1 MVVFGSAGQYVWD
14 SPRMYLQWWL
24 NLVHEDPGHVVVETA
39 LIAVIV
45 YILIFKKTLNPKG
58 PSKPNLSDREI
69 DEILAEWKPEPL
81 VPPLTEE
88 EIADANSIPV
98 VQEFDG
104 SYLRVEG
111 IDGPLLNMAN
121 FDFLGLGQ
129 RKELKAAA
137 VQALDKYGCGSCG
150 PRGFYGTIDV
160 HMKIEDEVAAFMG
173 TEEAISYSDSST
185 TISSAIPAFA
195 KKGDLT
201 IVDQGVEEN
210 VQTGI
215 NLSRSTVRTFKHN
228 DMEDLE
234 RVLKEIAEDDKRL
247 KRNVLDQR
255 RFIVVEGLY
264 RNYGDLCPLPRLLEL
279 KAKYCYRVILNEA
292 LSFGVLGA
300 TGRGLTEMHG
310 VDVKD
315 IEIVTLSMAHSL
327 ASVGGLCVGTT
338 QVVDHQRLSAAGYC
352 YSASAPPFVS
362 AAASEALRMLRSEP
376 GLVSALRKNAE
387 FLHKAVSEIPGL
399 KVTSHELSPIV
410 HVALTRDQGSAASGG
425 TVRSKLQSIAR
436 RCTQAGIALTA
447 SSYIPSEKFMP
458 PPTLRI
464 TTNAVHTRGQLE
476 EAVRVLADATA
487 AELAGGDAP
496 PQGADAGLK

>member
-1 MVVFGSAGQYVWD
+1 MGGVLDLESAGQYVWN

-24 NLVHEDPGHVVVETA
+24 NLVDEDPGHVIVETA
-39 LIAVIV
+39 LIAFIV
-45 YILIFKKTLNPKG
+45 YIMIFKKTLNPKDL
-58 PSKPNLSDREI
+58 SKPNLSSREI
-69 DEILAEWKPEPL
+69 EEIIDDWTPEPL

-88 EIADANSIPV
+88 EMADAARMPV
-98 VQEFDG
+98 VEAFEG
-104 SYLRVEG
+104 PFLRVEG
-111 IDGPLLNMAN
+111 IEKPLLNMAN
-121 FDFLGLGQ
+121 FDFLGMGQ
-129 RKELKAAA
+129 RKELKQAA
-137 VQALDKYGCGSCG
+137 VEALDKYGCGSCG

-160 HMKIEDEVAAFMG
+160 HMKIEEEVAAFMG
-173 TEEAISYSDSST
+173 TEEAISYSDSAT

-228 DMEDLE
+228 DMDDLE
-234 RVLKEIAEDDKRL
+234 RVLQGVAEEDKRL

-279 KAKYCYRVILNEA
+279 KAKYCYRLILNEA

-300 TGRGLTEMHG
+300 TGRGLAEMHG
-310 VDVKD
+310 VDVRE
-315 IEIVTLSMAHSL
+315 IEIVTMSMAHSL
-327 ASVGGLCVGTT
+327 ASVGGLCIGTT

-362 AAASEALRMLRSEP
+362 AAASAALRMLRAEP
-376 GLVSALRKNAE
+376 VLVSDLRKNAE
-387 FLHKAVSEIPGL
+387 FLHLAVGAVAGL
-399 KVTSHELSPIV
+399 KVTSCKLSPIV
-410 HVALTRDQGSAASGG
+410 HAALTGEREVGPTRAI
-425 TVRSKLQSIAR
+425 LQAIAQ
-436 RCTQAGIALTA
+436 RCAQAGVALTA
-447 SSYIPSEKFMP
+447 STYIPSEKFPP

-464 TTNAVHTRGQLE
+464 TTNALHTTEQLE
-476 EAVRVLADATA
+476 EAVRVLASATA
-487 AELAGGDAP
+487 AELSAAKEGTGSN
-496 PQGADAGLK
+496 L